1 MQFRNSIPK
10 LHKNDQYPKYLMIF
24 HKKSRGSPA
33 LYGLA
38 IYAVIFFLHK
48 ELSIEVQLSGLSTV
62 DRRPLANF
70 IF

>member
-1 MQFRNSIPK
+1 
-10 LHKNDQYPKYLMIF
+10 MIF
-24 HKKSRGSPA
+24 HNKSRGSPA

-38 IYAVIFFLHK
+38 IYEVIFFLHK